1 MVFEAFDGR
10 INWQIPSEQALER
23 LDELTRY
30 LETVP
35 NTDAL
40 MREAIQNE
48 IAFLKRL
55 LQIREVSDRE

>member
-23 LDELTRY
+23 LDELTLY
-30 LETVP
+30 LETFP

-48 IAFLKRL
+48 IAFLEQL

>member
-30 LETVP
+30 LETFP
-35 NTDAL
+35 DTDPRL
-40 MREAIQNE
+40 RSAIQNE
-48 IAFLKRL
+48 IALLEQL

>member
-10 INWQIPSEQALER
+10 INWKIPSEQAYER

-30 LETVP
+30 LETFP

-48 IAFLKRL
+48 IAFLKQL
-55 LQIREVSDRE
+55 LLIPGVSDRE

>member
-1 MVFEAFDGR
+1 MAFEAFDGR
-10 INWQIPSEQALER
+10 INWKIPSEQAYER

-30 LETVP
+30 LETFP

-48 IAFLKRL
+48 IAFLEQL

>member
-30 LETVP
+30 LETFP
-35 NTDAL
+35 DTDAL

-55 LQIREVSDRE
+55 LLIPEVSDRE